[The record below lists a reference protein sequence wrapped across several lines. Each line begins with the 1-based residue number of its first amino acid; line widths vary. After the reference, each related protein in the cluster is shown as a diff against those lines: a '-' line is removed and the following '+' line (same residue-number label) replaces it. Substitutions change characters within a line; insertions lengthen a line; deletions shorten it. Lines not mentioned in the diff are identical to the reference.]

1 MLGKNLGL
9 IKSIFGLVRAVS
21 TRVAFESEMVGRL
34 FPIPVT
40 RLPSPGGDSDA
51 LASQRLPIVLALKI
65 EPPTKPPPPCRT
77 NFAS

>member
-34 FPIPVT
+34 IPIPVT

-51 LASQRLPIVLALKI
+51 LPSQRLSIVPGTENQAVDQAA
-65 EPPTKPPPPCRT
+65 PPRRT